1 MLNNHVSVVKYIL
14 DTVPSADVMAKNSF
28 GSSALDEAFKRADGD
43 MLLEVL
49 KHSSAV
55 GVENKMGM
63 SEEGGGAEAEP

>member
-1 MLNNHVSVVKYIL
+1 VLNNHAPVVKYLL
-14 DTVPSADVMAKNSF
+14 DNIPTADVMLKNSF

-49 KHSSAV
+49 KHKSAA

-63 SEEGGGAEAEP
+63 TEDDGGAEAEP